1 MSKSRENKGK
11 SVWEEDMEKADDLD
25 AELWMLESVLQQY
38 RVELPEEQ
46 RINTTIDVLRQYVP
60 DISENPREVSMMSYW
75 RRWINLWK
83 IAAADIGMFSKL
95 YWISCLILFGAGV
108 WMGVTVQQMPAI
120 VVILF
125 SPLPFVIGLIEV
137 FKGREQGVL
146 EMELACKVSA
156 QELMLSRLLF
166 IVMNSLILN
175 TCLSGLMFLVRGDIS
190 FWGLTWTWFTP
201 FIIVTSSSLWLA
213 MRIRCTVSSMV
224 TISIWMAVGM
234 ILLTRPDM
242 LTRMMDLHILIT
254 ILVNAVAVYLL
265 FRQGWKLLRNHTFIA
280 EGSLSYGAND
290 SEYF

>member
-1 MSKSRENKGK
+1 MSRSRENKGK
-11 SVWEEDMEKADDLD
+11 SVWADDMND
-25 AELWMLESVLQQY
+25 VKESEYFDSELESILQQY
-38 RVELPEEQ
+38 RVELPEVQ
-46 RINTTIDVLRQYVP
+46 RIDSTIDVLRKYVP
-60 DISENPREVSMMSYW
+60 DIREDARESSMMNVG

-166 IVMNSLILN
+166 ILLNSLVLN
-175 TCLSGLMFLVRGDIS
+175 TCLSGLLYLDRGDIS

-201 FIIVTSSSLWLA
+201 FIIVASSSLWLA

-242 LTRMMDLHILIT
+242 LTHMMDLHIFIL
-254 ILVNAVAVYLL
+254 ILVNAGAVYLL
-265 FRQGWKLLRNHTFIA
+265 IRQGWKLLRNHTFIA

>member
-1 MSKSRENKGK
+1 MSRSRENKGK
-11 SVWEEDMEKADDLD
+11 SVWADDMND
-25 AELWMLESVLQQY
+25 VKESEYFDSELESILQQY
-38 RVELPEEQ
+38 RVELPEVQ
-46 RINTTIDVLRQYVP
+46 RIDSTIDVLRKYVP
-60 DISENPREVSMMSYW
+60 DIREDARESSMMNVG

-95 YWISCLILFGAGV
+95 YWMSCLVLFGVGV
-108 WMGVTVQQMPAI
+108 WIGVTVQQMPAI

-125 SPLPFVIGLIEV
+125 SPLPFVIGLLEV

-166 IVMNSLILN
+166 ILLNSLVLN
-175 TCLSGLMFLVRGDIS
+175 TCLSGLLYLDRGDIS

-201 FIIVTSSSLWLA
+201 FIIVASSSLWLA

-242 LTRMMDLHILIT
+242 LTHMMDLHIFIL
-254 ILVNAVAVYLL
+254 ILVNAGAVYLL
-265 FRQGWKLLRNHTFIA
+265 IRQGWKLLRNHTFIA